1 MINNIK
7 IENAKFVISK
17 EELAYKEVIEDF
29 KKASRIHILTYN
41 ISKYKSDL
49 LKELKEC
56 SEDTEIC
63 IISNIPGRWEKY
75 YGDKRKASK
84 NIALY
89 KRKLSLE
96 KISKKTKVYFCF
108 SNHAKIIMTNN
119 IAYIG
124 SSNFSEE
131 SANNFESG
139 FISKDTELIDFLE
152 DEIFPWI
159 IDNSRKYK
167 TDEEILF
174 FELAMRESINMFK
187 EMQEEYLQIFYYN
200 TTDSTIIVKAMEKTE
215 KQCNQYIDLLK
226 NANKVFS
233 RQEFFKEKI
242 DNLDD
247 VIEKVEN
254 IIENIKNLFR
264 GDIGKLARYDRQNII
279 NEYINEHYIDENEE
293 SLESCIDKA
302 MDVTND
308 AIAILANIAKE
319 EVDNLLEKIK
329 NLEEVSKKVLDLFEK
344 LPLEKIKIDNT

>member
-89 KRKLSLE
+89 KRKLSPE

-187 EMQEEYLQIFYYN
+187 EMGY
-200 TTDSTIIVKAMEKTE
+200 
-215 KQCNQYIDLLK
+215 
-226 NANKVFS
+226 
-233 RQEFFKEKI
+233 
-242 DNLDD
+242 
-247 VIEKVEN
+247 
-254 IIENIKNLFR
+254 
-264 GDIGKLARYDRQNII
+264 KL
-279 NEYINEHYIDENEE
+279 
-293 SLESCIDKA
+293 
-302 MDVTND
+302 
-308 AIAILANIAKE
+308 
-319 EVDNLLEKIK
+319 
-329 NLEEVSKKVLDLFEK
+329 
-344 LPLEKIKIDNT
+344 

>member
-1 MINNIK
+1 
-7 IENAKFVISK
+7 
-17 EELAYKEVIEDF
+17 
-29 KKASRIHILTYN
+29 
-41 ISKYKSDL
+41 
-49 LKELKEC
+49 
-56 SEDTEIC
+56 
-63 IISNIPGRWEKY
+63 
-75 YGDKRKASK
+75 
-84 NIALY
+84 
-89 KRKLSLE
+89 
-96 KISKKTKVYFCF
+96 
-108 SNHAKIIMTNN
+108 MTNN

>member
-1 MINNIK
+1 
-7 IENAKFVISK
+7 
-17 EELAYKEVIEDF
+17 
-29 KKASRIHILTYN
+29 
-41 ISKYKSDL
+41 
-49 LKELKEC
+49 
-56 SEDTEIC
+56 
-63 IISNIPGRWEKY
+63 
-75 YGDKRKASK
+75 
-84 NIALY
+84 
-89 KRKLSLE
+89 
-96 KISKKTKVYFCF
+96 
-108 SNHAKIIMTNN
+108 MTNN

-131 SANNFESG
+131 SVNNFESG

-233 RQEFFKEKI
+233 RQVFFKEKI

-254 IIENIKNLFR
+254 IIENIKNLFEET
-264 GDIGKLARYDRQNII
+264 L
-279 NEYINEHYIDENEE
+279 ENWQDMT
-293 SLESCIDKA
+293 DK
-302 MDVTND
+302 
-308 AIAILANIAKE
+308 IL
-319 EVDNLLEKIK
+319 
-329 NLEEVSKKVLDLFEK
+329 
-344 LPLEKIKIDNT
+344 